1 MTLPIS
7 ARQLNGLI
15 ALSCIAGMAFALYLQ
30 YVENLEPCPLC
41 MTQRVFISLVGLIG
55 FLAFIHNPAITGQR
69 IYACLGLVF
78 GLLGAGFSGRQIWLQ
93 HLPPEQVPA
102 CGPSLQY
109 MLETLP
115 FADTLR
121 IMITGDGNCAEIT
134 WTLFGLSIP
143 MWVCAMFVGLIVCN
157 LSLIRD
163 KNFRKTTVN

>member
-7 ARQLNGLI
+7 ARQLNALI
-15 ALSCIAGMAFALYLQ
+15 ALACLAGMAFALYLQ

-55 FLAFIHNPAITGQR
+55 FLAFIQNPAVTGRR
-69 IYACLGLVF
+69 IYASIGLIF
-78 GLLGAGFSGRQIWLQ
+78 GLLGAGFSSRQIWLQ

-115 FADTLR
+115 FTDTLK
-121 IMITGDGNCAEIT
+121 IMMTGDGNCAEIT

-143 MWVCAMFVGLIVCN
+143 MWVFAMFAGLIICN
-157 LSLIRD
+157 LYLIADKSLRSGAS
-163 KNFRKTTVN
+163 N